1 MLGGEVEVGEE
12 VEVGGELPVVE
23 VDLQWKSRGEPQCVV
38 LECVAVPAEVEVERP
53 QRSEE

>member
-1 MLGGEVEVGEE
+1 MLGGE